1 MFNSSS
7 SVGDRTGGSEYA
19 ATVTPAGR
27 ILSLEYFVGWGGPP
41 VVQLAKRASR
51 SSEPTF
57 RAESWH
63 WCPVC
68 KVSLCLERDQLTCL
82 MLSFVK
88 SKAVV
93 SLVKGLSRCTLFW
106 LKYLDYLV
114 LNKPGTL
121 DGASGFYFLGR
132 KSDTALSDRAL
143 IGLYK
148 GVLQ

>member
-1 MFNSSS
+1 
-7 SVGDRTGGSEYA
+7 
-19 ATVTPAGR
+19 
-27 ILSLEYFVGWGGPP
+27 
-41 VVQLAKRASR
+41 
-51 SSEPTF
+51 
-57 RAESWH
+57 
-63 WCPVC
+63 
-68 KVSLCLERDQLTCL
+68 